1 MSDPKRFLSADEVIQ
16 QLGINKATLYSYVSR
31 GTIRSEETEGKS
43 RRRRYFA
50 EDVEALLK
58 RKGDRR
64 NPERVAESALQW
76 GDPVLES
83 AITLIEENRLY
94 YRGVDALEL
103 ARSQS
108 FETVAMLLWGVQ
120 SGAGDFFARA
130 TSPLSAWKQQF
141 IKPPS
146 ELRLRTIDR
155 FQIVLPMAAALDPA
169 AFNFE
174 ASAVALCGA
183 RILRLLATIAS
194 EGQTAE
200 TIAQQLQQAW
210 TRDSAIVPLI
220 NSALILCADHELNAS
235 SFTARCAASAGST
248 PYAVV
253 NAGLSALQGY
263 RHGGHTE
270 RVEALFRE
278 ATADPRQT
286 IVDRL
291 KRGESIAGFGHQ
303 LYPDGDPRAKFLLAQ
318 IERTKGDAPA
328 FRTAQGIIN
337 AVERAVHLKPNID
350 FALVALAQS
359 YALPAGAPLTLFA
372 IGRVAGWIG
381 HAIEQYQSNRLI
393 RPRARYV
400 GNSPIFPQS
409 PTIC

>member
-120 SGAGDFFARA
+120 SGAGDFFARV
-130 TSPLSAWKQQF
+130 TSPVSAWNQQF
-141 IKPPS
+141 IKPPG

-174 ASAVALCGA
+174 ASAVAHCGA

-278 ATADPRQT
+278 AAADPHQT

-318 IERTKGDAPA
+318 IERTKGDAPP
-328 FRTAQGIIN
+328 FRTAQGIID

-350 FALVALAQS
+350 FALVTLAQS
-359 YALPAGAPLTLFA
+359 YSLPMGAPLTLFA

-393 RPRARYV
+393 RPRARYIGKPPV
-400 GNSPIFPQS
+400 FP
-409 PTIC
+409 